1 MWNGNKPKQERKSY
15 LCKVIKKEKPEKD
28 LVIFTLLTSH
38 KIAQDLM
45 HPGSYIFMRSPQSLQ
60 FYDAPISVMEVNTEE
75 NWIKVAIEVKGI
87 KTKGIDKIN
96 EGENMLIR
104 APFWNGVLGLRH
116 LYNVKDG
123 TSVIVARG
131 IGLAPMIPVLRK
143 LYSNGNRLITIL
155 DKGNYEDIFVKNY
168 LSSYDCRVIECPTL
182 NNGELSEELKKI
194 LSELIQE
201 ENVNLV
207 HCDGADILIFKM
219 MEFLQD
225 KVKFSCCNNAKMC
238 CGEGVCGTCSVR
250 YKGHVVKRLCK
261 VQSEPKNLFE
271 GRRLI

>member
-1 MWNGNKPKQERKSY
+1 
-15 LCKVIKKEKPEKD
+15 
-28 LVIFTLLTSH
+28 
-38 KIAQDLM
+38 M
-45 HPGSYIFMRSPQSLQ
+45 HPGSYIFMRCPQSMQ

-75 NWIKVAIEVKGI
+75 NWVKVAIEIKGI
-87 KTKGIDKIN
+87 KTKSIDKIN

-104 APFWNGVLGLRH
+104 APFWNGVLGLRS
-116 LYNVKDG
+116 LYTVKDG
-123 TSVIVARG
+123 TSLVVARG
-131 IGLAPMIPVLRK
+131 IGMAPMIPVLRK
-143 LYSNGNRLITIL
+143 LYSSGNRIITII
-155 DKGNYEDIFVKNY
+155 DKANYEDIFVRNY
-168 LSSYDCRVIECPTL
+168 LNCYDCRVIECPTL
-182 NNGELSEELKKI
+182 NKGELSEELKRY
-194 LSELIQE
+194 LTELIGE
-201 ENVNLV
+201 EKLNLV

-225 KVKFSCCNNAKMC
+225 RVRFSSCNNAKMC